1 MTPVQVTVVAIGAF
15 MVQQWRGPPWNAPI
29 WPMIPLLLN
38 RSIEVA
44 ALCLKNVFT
53 SITVSPCQ
61 PTPAEVDV
69 LSVSSD
75 IQAEYAYC
83 SCGHFDA
90 RASPVAGRHA
100 LHSCQNDIVTAVVA

>member
-1 MTPVQVTVVAIGAF
+1 

-53 SITVSPCQ
+53 SITVSLHCRSD
-61 PTPAEVDV
+61 VNV
-69 LSVSSD
+69 LSAGPPFYQCMRS
-75 IQAEYAYC
+75 
-83 SCGHFDA
+83 GHSIDLVWGK
-90 RASPVAGRHA
+90 S
-100 LHSCQNDIVTAVVA
+100 

>member
-1 MTPVQVTVVAIGAF
+1 

-53 SITVSPCQ
+53 SITVMSCQ
-61 PTPAEVDV
+61 SAPT
-69 LSVSSD
+69 LSVNPLIRVDPAIRLWSKEQAQWPD
-75 IQAEYAYC
+75 IMRFTAAE
-83 SCGHFDA
+83 
-90 RASPVAGRHA
+90 
-100 LHSCQNDIVTAVVA
+100 LT